1 MLDRE
6 DQTTLNRLRWHWEKA
21 YAINCD
27 GETWSAIPAAAPD
40 TVLSA
45 VTGMELRTLMQN
57 DYAAR
62 AMRSGATALR
72 WAGGCST

>member
-6 DQTTLNRLRWHWEKA
+6 DQTTLNRLRWHWEMA
-21 YAINCD
+21 YTINCD
-27 GETWSAIPAAAPD
+27 GETWSAIPAAGPD
-40 TVLSA
+40 TVLTA
-45 VTGMELRTLMQN
+45 ATGMELRTLMQN